1 MARGRFEAVARTH
14 ESVRWAALG
23 ASPLPPTPEETSRLL
38 TTEGLERVKARFRA
52 ACAED
57 APAGCVD
64 AARFNAFGYALLG
77 KHQVHEAIAV
87 LELVAWAHPGLA
99 NAQDS
104 LADAYL
110 AAGDRERARRS
121 LQRAIEL
128 APTDAT
134 LDPPTVNGPSPSGSR
149 ESGHG
154 HDRSTPAP
162 ARGVEML
169 LEEYVNPLGV
179 GQVEPLGRRASR

>member
-1 MARGRFEAVARTH
+1 M
-14 ESVRWAALG
+14 
-23 ASPLPPTPEETSRLL
+23 

-52 ACAED
+52 ACADD

-64 AARFNAFGYALLG
+64 AGRFNSFGYALLG
-77 KHQVHEAIAV
+77 KHQVREAIAV

-128 APTDAT
+128 APTDVS
-134 LDPPTVNGPSPSGSR
+134 LGPADR
-149 ESGHG
+149 E
-154 HDRSTPAP
+154 RSISEWT
-162 ARGVEML
+162 ARI
-169 LEEYVNPLGV
+169 
-179 GQVEPLGRRASR
+179 RAWP